1 VGHASQVVAQIYGS
15 WIGLGVV
22 ALAPVGGIAY
32 RSLRDDHAGQ
42 TIPPDSTSGWHLWS
56 AFGGALF
63 LGLGLATRQWAL
75 AIVAGLL
82 AAYALG
88 VLAFKRFAPH

>member
-1 VGHASQVVAQIYGS
+1 VLAQIYGS

-22 ALAPVGGIAY
+22 ALAAVGGISY
-32 RSLRDDHAGQ
+32 RALRGDRAGR
-42 TIPPDSTSGWHLWS
+42 TIPPDSTSGSHLWS

-63 LGLGLATRQWAL
+63 LILGLATRQWAL
-75 AIVAGLL
+75 AIVAGVL

-88 VLAFKRFAPH
+88 ALAFKRFARH